1 MPEGVALNSDNRCGM
16 NTLNDIEG
24 FAGRADAARD
34 ILMCRGTVG
43 VESHNATNAS
53 FGCNHASHSGTID

>member
-16 NTLNDIEG
+16 NTLNDVEG
-24 FAGRADAARD
+24 FAGRADAARG
-34 ILMCRGTVG
+34 ILVCRGTVG
-43 VESHNATNAS
+43 VESHNAL